1 VGRGRPSAL
10 QQTGHATDG
19 SSGFNGFNR
28 VSRLLSEAFD
38 RLGEPMAEPHSRIE
52 NLYLPPSLVKRTRFY
67 SEADQSIV
75 GTIRC
80 GVLFVM
86 AFWSGTS
93 RQAFAELKRSI
104 EANDPN
110 GRLELVVVDTDGCP
124 SLYEL
129 PEFADKLHGHGEAA
143 WVLDGT
149 IVYTSGLGFHPECM
163 EPNTRLLLSKCPVE

>member
-1 VGRGRPSAL
+1 
-10 QQTGHATDG
+10 
-19 SSGFNGFNR
+19 
-28 VSRLLSEAFD
+28 
-38 RLGEPMAEPHSRIE
+38 MAESYSRIE
-52 NLYLPPSLVKRTRFY
+52 NLGLSPSLEKRTRFY

-93 RQAFAELKRSI
+93 RQAFAELKRSL
-104 EANDPN
+104 EANDPD

-129 PEFADKLHGHGEAA
+129 PEFAGKLHGHGEAA
-143 WVLDGT
+143 WVLERK
-149 IVYTSGLGFHPECM
+149 IICTSGLGFHPECM
-163 EPNTRLLLSKCPVE
+163 EPNTRLLLGKAHPE

>member
-1 VGRGRPSAL
+1 
-10 QQTGHATDG
+10 
-19 SSGFNGFNR
+19 
-28 VSRLLSEAFD
+28 
-38 RLGEPMAEPHSRIE
+38 MAEPYSRIE

-75 GTIRC
+75 ATIRC

-93 RQAFAELKRSI
+93 RLAFAELKRSL

-110 GRLELVVVDTDGCP
+110 GRLQLVVVDTDGCP

-129 PEFADKLHGHGEAA
+129 PEFVGKLHGHGEAA
-143 WVLDGT
+143 WVLEGK
-149 IVYTSGLGFHPECM
+149 IVSTSGLGYHPECM
-163 EPNTRLLLSKCPVE
+163 ERNTRLLLSHYPVE